1 MITKQKITEL
11 VEEVMTDG
19 LFLVDLIVAPGN
31 AIKVIIDGDTG
42 VTISTCVK
50 VSRQV
55 EGNLDREVEDFS
67 LEVMSAGLDQ
77 PFRVERQYHKYLN
90 KSIEVIDQND
100 IKLEGILKEVTSEG
114 IQLETSKREKVEG
127 KKKKQLIIRQH
138 QFSYD
143 QIKSAKCVISFK

>member
-1 MITKQKITEL
+1 MITKQRITEL

-19 LFLVDLIVAPGN
+19 LFLVDVIVAPGN

-42 VTISTCVK
+42 VTIRTCVK

-55 EGNLDREVEDFS
+55 EGNLDREEEDFS

-77 PFRVERQYHKYLN
+77 PFRVERQYRKYLN
-90 KSIEVIDQND
+90 KSIEVIDEND
-100 IKLEGILKEVTSEG
+100 VKLEGILKEVTSEG
-114 IQLETSKREKVEG
+114 FELETSKREKVEG
-127 KKKKQLIIRQH
+127 KKKKQLIVRQH